1 MTDEKKTEEMKQFLS
16 RYGDQQHRVDWAKRK
31 MDGLKMIMADGED
44 DPDDDSFATGV
55 DIGYDAAKEK
65 FDAEKIKLCKL
76 YSEITDSL
84 DHLTAEDQRDILYGV
99 YIDLYTQEDYA
110 RHACIH
116 PKTVYRKHKQAL
128 LSLYDIIHP

>member
-1 MTDEKKTEEMKQFLS
+1 MNEEKKIEIVKEFLT

-31 MDGLKMIMADGED
+31 IDGLKMIMADGED
-44 DPDDDSFATGV
+44 SDDDTEIELKEDV
-55 DIGYDAAKEK
+55 GYSAAKEK